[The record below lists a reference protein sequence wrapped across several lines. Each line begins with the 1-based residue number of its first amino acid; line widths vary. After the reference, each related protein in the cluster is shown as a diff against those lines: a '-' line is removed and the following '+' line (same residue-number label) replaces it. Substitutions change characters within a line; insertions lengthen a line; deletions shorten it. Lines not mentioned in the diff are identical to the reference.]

1 MNGML
6 KNHTLH
12 QTWLFIETALLLDS
26 HILCIFWPDPF
37 IMMFPRRKSVF
48 MELEGCQ
55 VTRHFR
61 ENAISKENSLFAS
74 KKVGTIFNKLYD

>member
-1 MNGML
+1 
-6 KNHTLH
+6 
-12 QTWLFIETALLLDS
+12 
-26 HILCIFWPDPF
+26 
-37 IMMFPRRKSVF
+37 

-74 KKVGTIFNKLYD
+74 KKVGTIFNKLYDRVSMVVTSRQLSSKKCREIMVQIIQNKMFIPGETKASTHWCQNDF

>member
-1 MNGML
+1 
-6 KNHTLH
+6 
-12 QTWLFIETALLLDS
+12 
-26 HILCIFWPDPF
+26 
-37 IMMFPRRKSVF
+37 

-74 KKVGTIFNKLYD
+74 KKVGTIFNKLYDRVSMVVTSRQLSSKKCGEIMVQIIQNKMFIPGETKASTHWCQNDS